1 MNSVQI
7 HLALTHVPVLLTL
20 VGLVIMAVA
29 MVRKNTTL
37 THTAFVLLVLAALSA
52 LPVYFTGESTEEIVE
67 GLPGVSEASIE
78 EHEELAKTSLLVV
91 LVTGALALAGLI
103 WKAGI
108 ARFLRVVVLVL
119 ALGSS
124 GLMAV
129 TAHLG
134 GQIRHPEMRNGFVA
148 QAQGSEQ
155 ATDTEALPEA
165 GSAQGEEADD

>member
-7 HLALTHVPVLLTL
+7 HLALTHVPVLLSL

-29 MVRKNTTL
+29 MIRKNATL
-37 THTAFVLLVLAALSA
+37 THTAFILLLLAALSA
-52 LPVYFTGESTEEIVE
+52 LPVYFTGEPTEELVE

-91 LVTGALALAGLI
+91 LVTGAVALAGLI
-103 WKAGI
+103 WKTGL
-108 ARFLRVVVLVL
+108 ARILRVVVLVL

-134 GQIRHPEMRNGFVA
+134 GQIRHPELRSGFVA
-148 QAQGSEQ
+148 QGEPGENATGTQTEKEAQ
-155 ATDTEALPEA
+155 AVP
-165 GSAQGEEADD
+165 GEEDDD

>member
-7 HLALTHVPVLLTL
+7 HLALTHVPVLLSL

-29 MVRKNTTL
+29 MIRKNATL
-37 THTAFVLLVLAALSA
+37 THTAFILLLLAALSA
-52 LPVYFTGESTEEIVE
+52 LPVYFTGEPTEELVE

-91 LVTGALALAGLI
+91 LVTGAVALAGLI
-103 WKAGI
+103 WKTGL
-108 ARFLRVVVLVL
+108 ARILRVVVLVL

-134 GQIRHPEMRNGFVA
+134 GQIRHPELRSGFVA
-148 QAQGSEQ
+148 QAQGGEN
-155 ATDTEALPEA
+155 ATDTKEVSETGA
-165 GSAQGEEADD
+165 AQGKEDDD

>member
-7 HLALTHVPVLLTL
+7 HLALTHVPVLLSL

-29 MVRKNTTL
+29 MIRKNATL
-37 THTAFVLLVLAALSA
+37 THTAFILLSLSA
-52 LPVYFTGESTEEIVE
+52 LPVYFTGEPTEELVE

-91 LVTGALALAGLI
+91 LVTGAVALAGLI
-103 WKAGI
+103 WKTGL
-108 ARFLRVVVLVL
+108 ARILRVVVLVL

-134 GQIRHPEMRNGFVA
+134 GQIRHPELRSGFVA
-148 QAQGSEQ
+148 QAQGGEN
-155 ATDTEALPEA
+155 ATDTKEVSETGA
-165 GSAQGEEADD
+165 AQGKEDDD